1 MENLIVITFQNAQNA
16 TDGLNRL
23 KELDELNDITIYNI
37 ALIRKTAE
45 AQFELLHREGPD
57 TADFPATGAIAG
69 TLIGAIGGPVGMAI
83 GMMTGTMFG
92 YVDEDTT
99 EGFYTDLMGKVK
111 DRLSTGTFAIVMDV
125 EEDNEVVVDSYME
138 SYNAVIDRMDM
149 TDMVEDYDQEQQ
161 AELDREI
168 AAEEDAL
175 KNALDEDKAA
185 IKEKIAK
192 LKDARDK
199 QMVKYK
205 ARADKREKFLKER
218 ITQIDQKIKAAEE
231 RAKEKLAAHEE
242 KLKGKLSKLKASL

>member
-23 KELDELNDITIYNI
+23 KELDQLGDITIYNI
-37 ALIRKTAE
+37 ALIRKTGE
-45 AQFELLHREGPD
+45 SQFELLHRDGPD
-57 TADFPATGAIAG
+57 TADFPATGAVAG
-69 TLIGAIGGPVGMAI
+69 TLIGAIAGPVGMAI

-92 YVDEDTT
+92 YIDEDTT
-99 EGFYTDLMGKVK
+99 DEFYTDLMGKVK
-111 DRLSTGTFAIVMDV
+111 DRLTPGSFAIVMDA
-125 EEDNEVVVDSYME
+125 EEDNEVIINSYME
-138 SYNAVIDRMDM
+138 SYNGVTGRTTI
-149 TDMVEDYDQEQQ
+149 TDVVDDYNREQE
-161 AELDREI
+161 AGLDREI

-199 QMVKYK
+199 QMAKYK

-218 ITQIDQKIKAAEE
+218 IKQIDQKIKAAEE
-231 RAKEKLAAHEE
+231 RAKERLETHEE
-242 KLKGKLSKLKASL
+242 KLKEKLSKLKASL